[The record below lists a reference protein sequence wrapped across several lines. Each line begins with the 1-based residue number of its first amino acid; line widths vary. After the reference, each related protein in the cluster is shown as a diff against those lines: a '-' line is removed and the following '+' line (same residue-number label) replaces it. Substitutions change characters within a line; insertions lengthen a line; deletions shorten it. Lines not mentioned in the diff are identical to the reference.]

1 MPCQM
6 CEPPRTVDM
15 QPMQLPLQAHT
26 RLVHM
31 HERGR
36 EQFFLEPFHPAC
48 QSCRGLLNPLA
59 QSSLRDRA
67 AKGLLQD
74 IASPLHGHQ
83 VVLIEVDPHGCYP
96 RSILHGSS
104 DLFWKGA
111 SADVLALRTTDLF
124 DLMFLYLHP
133 DLGQIPH
140 LAPFHHL
147 SCCPFELGLTVLTV
161 IWAMPFD

>member
-1 MPCQM
+1 MH
-6 CEPPRTVDM
+6 
-15 QPMQLPLQAHT
+15 AHA

-31 HERGR
+31 LELAS
-36 EQFFLEPFHPAC
+36 EQLLLEPFHPVC

-59 QSSLRDRA
+59 QGSLRDRA

-74 IASPLHGHQ
+74 VARSLHGHQ
-83 VVLIEVDPHGCYP
+83 VVLIEVDPHGCHP

-124 DLMFLYLHP
+124 DLMFLHLHP
-133 DLGQIPH
+133 YLGQIPH

-147 SCCPFELGLTVLTV
+147 SCYPFELGLTVLTV
-161 IWAMPFD
+161 IRAMPLG